1 MANNEKK
8 KELLTG
14 RNIYKDKH
22 GRTIYYDTFTK
33 EGYYVNKEDEKKFFF
48 YKNRFVIILFGFIL
62 TIGTFLTYLQ
72 AFIGGTVAFVL
83 VECYYRMFFFPKLK
97 TTNKFDK
104 EQKVSPI
111 QSIMKEKKDE
121 PVKIL
126 LLFILYFAFS
136 ALVLANALMEK
147 YSNGF
152 MLASIILSI
161 GGIYF
166 SMIHLIAYLKIKK
179 S

>member
-1 MANNEKK
+1 
-8 KELLTG
+8 
-14 RNIYKDKH
+14 
-22 GRTIYYDTFTK
+22 
-33 EGYYVNKEDEKKFFF
+33 
-48 YKNRFVIILFGFIL
+48 
-62 TIGTFLTYLQ
+62 
-72 AFIGGTVAFVL
+72 
-83 VECYYRMFFFPKLK
+83 MFFFPKLK